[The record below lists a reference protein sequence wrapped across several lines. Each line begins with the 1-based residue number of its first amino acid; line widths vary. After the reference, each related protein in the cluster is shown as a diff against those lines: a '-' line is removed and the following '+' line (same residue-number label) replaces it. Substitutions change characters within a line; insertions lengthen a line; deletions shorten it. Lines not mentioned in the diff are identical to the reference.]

1 MDKKRINTF
10 VWERGHSVMLA
21 DGFEDAFL
29 GLVES
34 KGSAPKA
41 CYDREKCI
49 NILEERDGMPYLEAV
64 EFLDFKVTDA
74 YVGESTPSFL
84 ERIDGTL
91 RYEP

>member
-1 MDKKRINTF
+1 MDKERINTF

-34 KGSAPKA
+34 KGSVPKA
-41 CYDREKCI
+41 CYDRAKCI

-64 EFLDFKVTDA
+64 EFLDFNVTDA
-74 YVGESTPSFL
+74 YVGESTPAFL
-84 ERIDGTL
+84 ERI
-91 RYEP
+91 E

>member
-34 KGSAPKA
+34 KGAAPKA
-41 CYDREKCI
+41 CYDRGKCI

-64 EFLDFKVTDA
+64 EFLDFNVTDA

-91 RYEP
+91 R

>member
-49 NILEERDGMPYLEAV
+49 NILEERDSMPYSEAV
-64 EFLDFKVTDA
+64 EFLDYNVTDA
-74 YVGESTPSFL
+74 YVGESTPAFL
-84 ERIDGTL
+84 ERI
-91 RYEP
+91 E